1 MRRRFIA
8 FITLIISA
16 IVILIGNFTNVF
28 TEIHTGTEFN
38 NGYSYVYNI
47 SASANSETEVD
58 IKEAASEMNRRLKNA
73 EINDFDISIEGENQI
88 RVTFTGSN
96 ASEAEHIKKLLSYNA
111 VFSLTTTDDVQ
122 QAEGADIFEGS
133 VARVEFRN
141 QYPIIVIPISDKYKV
156 ETVREHALTCKDE
169 SASSESGE
177 SSDSID
183 LTMIIL
189 WANKVE
195 GESFENAID
204 SDNPDHEKIQEKVL
218 LAFSSSEDSF
228 YYNDEHT
235 EIAYAM
241 NVSTD
246 ETTGEINKL
255 DAKQKAIEAH
265 RKADLFNAG
274 SLDYDVT
281 FLYDTPADASVENL
295 INYGNYANVNW
306 SSKIVISTIVGIVL
320 VSILLVIYYKINSL
334 VAITTTGASLLT
346 TLAIFNIFGV
356 EFSIGALMGLLVIA
370 ALGLFS
376 NVYYFEKLK
385 NELYRGRNLKK
396 ANAEASK
403 RSTLPIIDASVIV
416 LLASLITFFVGE
428 PLVKAFAVMSALGTI
443 CNLIFCLIGT
453 KGLMWLLAN
462 DTWMQKNKSLLCVD
476 ESKIPN
482 TQNEEKQ
489 TYFGTFDEKNI
500 AKNSKKVGIAATII
514 TVLGIALTLVFN
526 FTIGTFN
533 YDNNYASST
542 RIQLVVEDN
551 SDINKVETLAN
562 DLINLGFDI
571 DDSTLNVATGT
582 KDVNDTKINLNYF
595 VVDIISLPGDDS
607 VIYNDLNTYEGDKL
621 LTIQAYLE
629 AYYQGIDSDAEVKV
643 MNVTP
648 IAHTVNPWN
657 VALGILFGLLLS
669 GVYMALRYGL
679 SKSISSFIVGVA
691 STFAT
696 LALFIICRIT
706 FTDVAAI
713 GLLAIMNISLLLSLL
728 FNSREKDIHDEVKDF
743 TAEEKMIKANDSAFG
758 SMFNLVIFNLFIA
771 LSLLA
776 FGPASYNIVFVLVI
790 IGLLI
795 SLLFNSS
802 LTMSLYIEFTSL
814 FRKIK
819 VSKPQRKNKDKKK
832 KKVEQKTTEPEEAI
846 FIGIND

>member
-28 TEIHTGTEFN
+28 TGIHTGTEFN

-47 SASANSETEVD
+47 SASAESETEVD
-58 IKEAASEMNRRLKNA
+58 IEEAAGEMNRRLKGA
-73 EINDFDISIEGENQI
+73 EINDFDISIEGDDQI

-122 QAEGADIFEGS
+122 QAEGADIFDGS

-141 QYPIIVIPISDKYKV
+141 QYPVIVIPISDKFKV

-169 SASSESGE
+169 SASDESSD

-204 SDNPDHEKIQEKVL
+204 ENNPDHDKIQEKVL
-218 LAFSSSEDSF
+218 LAFSSSEDNF
-228 YYNDEHT
+228 YWNEEHT

-241 NVSTD
+241 NVDTD
-246 ETTGEINKL
+246 ETTGEIDKN
-255 DAKQKAIEAH
+255 DAKQKAIDAH

-281 FLYDTPADASVENL
+281 FLYDTPADASIENL
-295 INYGNYANVNW
+295 ISYTNYANVNW
-306 SSKIVISTIVGIVL
+306 ESKIVISTIVGIVL
-320 VSILLVIYYKINSL
+320 VTILLVVYYKINAI
-334 VAITTTGASLLT
+334 VAVTTTGASLLT
-346 TLAIFNIFGV
+346 TLAIFNVFGL
-356 EFSIGALMGLLVIA
+356 EFSIGAIIGLFVIA

-376 NVYYFEKLK
+376 NIYYFEKLK
-385 NELYRGRNLKK
+385 NEIYRGRNLKK
-396 ANAEASK
+396 ANSEASK
-403 RSTLPIIDASVIV
+403 RSTLPVVDASVVV

-428 PLVKAFAVMSALGTI
+428 PLVKAFAVMASLGCI
-443 CNLIFCLIGT
+443 CNLLFCLIGT
-453 KGLMWLLAN
+453 KGLMWLLTN
-462 DTWMQKNKSLLCVD
+462 DTWMQKKKSLLCID

-482 TQNEEKQ
+482 TLNEEKQ
-489 TYFGTFDEKNI
+489 TYFGTFDNKNV
-500 AKNSKKVGIAATII
+500 AKNSRKVGIAAAII

-533 YDNNYASST
+533 YGDSYASST

-562 DLINLGFDI
+562 DLEALGFEI
-571 DDSTLNVATGT
+571 DESTMNIASGT
-582 KDVNDTKINLNYF
+582 KDVNDTEITLNYF
-595 VVDIISLPGDDS
+595 VVDVISLPSDDS
-607 VIYNDLNTYEGDKL
+607 SIYNDINTYEGDKL

-629 AYYQGIDSDAEVKV
+629 SYYQGIDSDAEVKV

-679 SKSISSFIVGVA
+679 SKSISSFVVGA
-691 STFAT
+691 ISTFTT

-706 FTDVAAI
+706 FTDIAAI
-713 GLLAIMNISLLLSLL
+713 GLLCIMNISLLLSLF
-728 FNSREKDIHDEVKDF
+728 FNAREKEIHDEVKDF

-758 SMFNLVIFNLFIA
+758 SMFNLIIFNLFVA

-776 FGPASYNIVFVLVI
+776 FGPSSYNIIFILVI

-795 SLLFNSS
+795 ALLYNSS
-802 LTMSLYIEFTSL
+802 LTMSLYIEFSSF

-819 VSKPQRKNKDKKK
+819 IKKPNKHHKDKKK
-832 KKVEQKTTEPEEAI
+832 KKTEPKTTEPEEAI